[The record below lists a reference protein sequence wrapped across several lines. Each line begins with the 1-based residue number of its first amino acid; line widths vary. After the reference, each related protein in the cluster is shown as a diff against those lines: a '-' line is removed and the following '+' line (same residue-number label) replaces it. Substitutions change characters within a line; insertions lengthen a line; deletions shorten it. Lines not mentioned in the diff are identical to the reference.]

1 MKSGPREEG
10 DPAGRSAGAPAAVA
24 PKRHRRGTHRL
35 VSPEETLERAKRL
48 MPLLAI
54 TRIANVTGLDTIGI
68 PVVTVIRPNARS
80 ISVAQGKGLTLTA
93 AKASG
98 LMESIESYHAEH
110 IHLPLIRGTHNEL
123 RYQRRV
129 ASVPGLPRTSAS
141 SFHDDAKIL
150 WIEGRDLRNGE
161 AALLPFETVHTDFT
175 VPLPEGSGA
184 FLASSNGLASGNHL
198 LEAIS
203 HGLCEVVERDATTLW
218 HCGSDA
224 ERDRTRVDL
233 ATVDDPGCR
242 EILERYERAGVLVA
256 AWDTTSDV
264 GVPAFLCTIVDRSP
278 NKLRPLPA
286 MNGMGCHPAREV
298 ALLRALT
305 EAAQGRITMITGS
318 RDDLKQT
325 TYEEARDLDFLRRQ
339 EARVRNPGAMKPF
352 DEVLSFEGESFDE
365 DIAWEMGCL
374 AKVGVEHV
382 YVVDLTRR
390 EFGIPVARVVI
401 PGLEPMH
408 DVPGYTPGPR
418 AKRRWAESHA

>member
-1 MKSGPREEG
+1 MTSGPLQG
-10 DPAGRSAGAPAAVA
+10 GGPDSQSVGAPAAVA

-35 VSPEETLERAKRL
+35 VSPEETLERARRL

-110 IHLPLIRGTHNEL
+110 IHLPVLRATYNEL
-123 RYQRRV
+123 RYQHRV
-129 ASVPGLPRTSAS
+129 VDIAGLPRTSAS

-150 WIEGRDLRNGE
+150 WIQARDLANGD
-161 AALLPFETVHTDFT
+161 AALVPFEAVHTDFT

-203 HGLCEVVERDATTLW
+203 HGLCEIVERDATTLW

-224 ERDRTRVDL
+224 DRDRTRIDL
-233 ATVDDPGCR
+233 STVDDPGCR
-242 EILERYERAGVLVA
+242 EILDRYERAGVLVA

-264 GVPAFLCTIVDRSP
+264 GIPACLCTIVDRAP

-318 RDDLKQT
+318 RDDLVET

-339 EARVRNPGAMKPF
+339 EARVRDPGAMKPF
-352 DEVLSFEGESFDE
+352 QEMPCFEGESFDE
-365 DIAWEMGCL
+365 DIAWEMDCL
-374 AKVGVEHV
+374 AKVGVERV
-382 YVVDLTRR
+382 YVVDLTKR

-418 AKRRWAESHA
+418 AKRRWAESHS